1 MGVQLNLQHNTMLQK
16 DILQSISFKEK
27 QSLWNLKDDK
37 EGQCTMCWGHKEVK
51 AIHSG
56 TSPKSH
62 LWLHTLEAINIFQEW
77 IECML
82 FTGILTLN

>member
-16 DILQSISFKEK
+16 DILQSIQEK
-27 QSLWNLKDDK
+27 QSLWNLKGDK

-51 AIHSG
+51 AILCG

-82 FTGILTLN
+82 FSGILTLN